1 MAAFGPGRT
10 LWTYTD
16 DNGNDFPFNAQT
28 GYTAQAATLGGSA
41 FTTLPTQP
49 ARRGFKPRC
58 VYAVTAGAVRRRVV
72 VYDPTA
78 YAAIVVNTTTV
89 QVDIGDGQQTA
100 ATIRSREGEH
110 HRGAGVPA

>member
-10 LWTYTD
+10 LWTYED
-16 DNGNDFPFNAQT
+16 DNGNSFPFNAQT
-28 GYTAQAATLGGSA
+28 GYTDQVLTLGGAA

-49 ARRGFKPRC
+49 ARRGFKARC
-58 VYAVTAGAVRRRVV
+58 VYAVTAGGVRRKVV

-89 QVDIGDGQQTA
+89 LVDIGDGQGTS